1 MDTIL
6 CQVCYRPGPELICSR
21 RCKGLL
27 KLKSHVHAHE
37 VRRRVLDELAKL
49 PGDASLC
56 PGRLSKLVLDGIGVY
71 LKEERDALSLIRETL
86 FAMRDEG
93 LLRFLQKNQVIS
105 KGKGPM
111 DIKGPF
117 RVKGRT

>member
-1 MDTIL
+1 
-6 CQVCYRPGPELICSR
+6 
-21 RCKGLL
+21 
-27 KLKSHVHAHE
+27 
-37 VRRRVLDELAKL
+37 
-49 PGDASLC
+49 
-56 PGRLSKLVLDGIGVY
+56 VY

-105 KGKGPM
+105 KGKGPI